1 MAHGDLA
8 QIAALLG
15 ALGSALALIPRGRRY
30 VLSGFALLTAAEAC
44 LTIAL
49 VPTSDLKRLDSP
61 LRVAALAVAVLAVI
75 GLGVALARW
84 PSFVPLFLLVAAPF
98 RLPVDLGT
106 QHAFLLIPLYGVLAA
121 ASIALLI
128 RAARKPVVAIPP
140 LLAIPAA
147 AFIGLDAISL
157 LWARDLQQGS
167 IELAFFIFPF
177 ATLVAVVAR
186 SPFTAWVPRALAAT
200 VVGLGFVFAGIGIW
214 QEWTRTIFFAQDLR
228 VANTYTTYFRVTAVF
243 KDPSIYGRH
252 LVLALAVLL
261 VMLWLG
267 RVGLLLGTALGGVL
281 FAGLYFS
288 YSQSSMAV
296 LFVAALAVTLVL
308 GDRRSRRIVASA
320 ALVAALAGGALAA
333 TTAHGH
339 SLRKATSGRSRLV
352 AVTTTV
358 IRKHPLVGVGV
369 GSQPLASREEAKTR
383 SRASRNASHTTPLT
397 VAAELGALGV
407 ILYLALLG
415 AAARLLLLTT
425 RRHRAAGLALA
436 AAFLVLLMHSIF
448 YSGFFEDPITWGVL
462 AAAAALL
469 AAPVPEGVRDEA
481 SAPGSSPPWS
491 PRRVARRLGR
501 AVPAEEQRA

>member
-8 QIAALLG
+8 QTAALLG
-15 ALGSALALIPRGRRY
+15 AGGSALALVPRGR
-30 VLSGFALLTAAEAC
+30 LSLVAGFALLAAAEAS
-44 LTIAL
+44 LTVAL
-49 VPTSDLKRLDSP
+49 VPRSDLARLDSP
-61 LRVAALAVAVLAVI
+61 LRLAAITLAVLAIV
-75 GLGVALARW
+75 GLGVALARR
-84 PSFVPLFLLVAAPF
+84 PAFVPLLVLLAAPF
-98 RLPVDLGT
+98 RLPVNLGS

-121 ASIALLI
+121 SCVALLL
-128 RAARKPVVAIPP
+128 RAARRPVVPIPP
-140 LLAIPAA
+140 LIAVPAA
-147 AFIGLDAISL
+147 AFIALDAASL

-177 ATLVAVVAR
+177 AALVAVVAR
-186 SPFTAWVPRALAAT
+186 SPFAEWLPRALAVT
-200 VVGLGFVFAGIGIW
+200 IVGLGFVFAGIGIW

-252 LVLALAVLL
+252 LVLAAAVLL
-261 VMLWLG
+261 VLLWLG
-267 RVGLLLGTALGGVL
+267 RVGLLLAAALGGVL

-296 LFVAALAVTLVL
+296 LFVAALAITLVL
-308 GDRRSRRIVASA
+308 GDRRSRRIVVAA
-320 ALVAALAGGALAA
+320 ALVAALAGGAIAG

-383 SRASRNASHTTPLT
+383 FGASRNASHTTPLT

-407 ILYLALLG
+407 VLYLVLLA
-415 AAARLLLLTT
+415 AAARLLLLAS
-425 RRHRAAGLALA
+425 RRHRAAGLGFA
-436 AAFLVLLMHSIF
+436 AAFLVLLLHSIF

-469 AAPVPEGVRDEA
+469 AVPAPEGARDEA
-481 SAPGSSPPWS
+481 PERAGRLPWR
-491 PRRVARRLGR
+491 PRGVPRGPAR
-501 AVPAEEQRA
+501 AAPAEEQRA